1 MAGNGSPEPAAI
13 LLGQTIARLRS
24 KRNWSRATLVRKIY
38 GKLSE
43 EDELVINEES
53 LKDLEEGAK
62 VKIPRRLID
71 ILMNGLECTPAERL
85 EILVAADRNIL
96 NDGTTG
102 SSRESDFFHRILQD
116 IYYNP
121 IARVMLNSLL
131 EGQEVQNLNP
141 KEMIHILS
149 SIVELSDDKSFQKV
163 AIPAKASQVKTR

>member
-24 KRNWSRATLVRKIY
+24 KRNWSRAILLRKIY

-43 EDELVINEES
+43 EDELAITEES

-62 VKIPRRLID
+62 VKIPRRLVD

-96 NDGTTG
+96 NDGTAA
-102 SSRESDFFHRILQD
+102 SAQESDFFHRFIQE

-121 IARVMLNSLL
+121 IARTMLNSLL
-131 EGQEVQNLNP
+131 EGQEVQSLNI

-163 AIPAKASQVKTR
+163 TIQAKANQIRTR